1 MGIYIIQILP
11 AAKIRKYLYN
21 LAELSLAEIILM
33 CAAPGMLI
41 NAGVTRKSY
50 QEKQGKYLNRRCFG
64 FIYQDIQLQRQ
75 SSCIF
80 KMGFVFSH
88 CFVRVMA
95 IRSFIKQIMCITLLD
110 LLSRV
115 FITPSRNK
123 QTHMHTHRGL
133 VGVNEELCCSIQ
145 QSISYICPNIMC
157 TITWQRP
164 FGCQTGRASTSIW
177 ALKRPRLPFSRW
189 NEGKPGANLFP
200 GEQNHIQDFALV
212 HIKWILIHQ
221 IRSCVMQ
228 VMITF
233 SQSVLWASS
242 WIMSLS
248 LFTRKI
254 RLKIRIVEE

>member
-1 MGIYIIQILP
+1 MNFCVIHAVVRTFAVLLTAQITGLLQSWTVQHLISQAKAPILFLAMGIYIIQILP

-50 QEKQGKYLNRRCFG
+50 QEKQGKYLNQRCFG

-157 TITWQRP
+157 TIT
-164 FGCQTGRASTSIW
+164 
-177 ALKRPRLPFSRW
+177 
-189 NEGKPGANLFP
+189 
-200 GEQNHIQDFALV
+200 
-212 HIKWILIHQ
+212 
-221 IRSCVMQ
+221 
-228 VMITF
+228 
-233 SQSVLWASS
+233 
-242 WIMSLS
+242 
-248 LFTRKI
+248 
-254 RLKIRIVEE
+254 